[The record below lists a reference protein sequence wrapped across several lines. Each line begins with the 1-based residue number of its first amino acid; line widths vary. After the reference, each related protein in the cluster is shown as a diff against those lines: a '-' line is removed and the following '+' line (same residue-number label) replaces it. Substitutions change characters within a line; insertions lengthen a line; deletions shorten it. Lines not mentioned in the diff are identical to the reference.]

1 MDRRFG
7 KLEAR
12 MERRFNQQTWSLAG
26 VMIALVGALAAL
38 GCFTWSRPSAGPI
51 PVGSAPP
58 VPTVTMLPGMIAAA
72 RRIRDAPHPLA
83 GPQGQRNGSPA
94 D

>member
-7 KLEAR
+7 SLEAK
-12 MERRFNQQTWSLAG
+12 MERRLNPFAG

-51 PVGSAPP
+51 QVGSAPP
-58 VPTVTMLPGMIAAA
+58 VSTATMLPGMIAAA

-83 GPQGQRNGSPA
+83 GPQGQCNGSPA